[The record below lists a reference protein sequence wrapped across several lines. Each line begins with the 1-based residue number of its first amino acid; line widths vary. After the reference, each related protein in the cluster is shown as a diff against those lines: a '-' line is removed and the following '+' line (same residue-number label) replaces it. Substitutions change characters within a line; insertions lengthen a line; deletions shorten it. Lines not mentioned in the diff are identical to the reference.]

1 MPEKNGRPLKR
12 GVGAEGQRLLESEE
26 AQGKEEERS
35 RQRMQR
41 DERWRKLYAI
51 LKANLLFM
59 FESSDR
65 LEIPVLLIVM
75 EDCVVELADDNAT
88 GRQHS
93 FSIKFNT
100 TGHTYIM
107 AATDYEA
114 LQNWVSVL
122 TSCSFEF
129 MEATRQSLESAEDEE
144 TEKRRAKDG
153 ESTSSRETGKDAGG
167 EDKE

>member
-1 MPEKNGRPLKR
+1 MLLNGSSLVSLISDRDYDRKIHGSVSVL
-12 GVGAEGQRLLESEE
+12 Q
-26 AQGKEEERS
+26 
-35 RQRMQR
+35 

-153 ESTSSRETGKDAGG
+153 ESTTSRETGKDAGG
-167 EDKE
+167 EAKE